1 MAKEW
6 NSSFLRVCLV
16 EQMTVKD
23 GVSSL
28 LPFQDR
34 AQSTAVT
41 AATVLELSFSA
52 FKPSLCIP
60 WAGQF
65 LTCSRE
71 CFGSAYVQDQ
81 GCISSALETG
91 RSKEC

>member
-1 MAKEW
+1 MAKEL

-16 EQMTVKD
+16 EQMTVKM
-23 GVSSL
+23 GS

-41 AATVLELSFSA
+41 AATVLELFFSA

-71 CFGSAYVQDQ
+71 CFGSAYLQDQ

-91 RSKEC
+91 KSKEC